1 MSTSL
6 FGLIEMLGVFG
17 LVLGVVGWQIWDWQ
31 RWRQRRD
38 AERDVERDAQRDA
51 SPDAERAAAA
61 ELSAH
66 PATPPAPSRPQPPD

>member
-31 RWRQRRD
+31 RWRRQRD
-38 AERDVERDAQRDA
+38 AEREAERDAATDT
-51 SPDAERAAAA
+51 P
-61 ELSAH
+61 
-66 PATPPAPSRPQPPD
+66 TPPSDTPVRSRSSGAKAGAAPDDQLP